1 MLQSFAPGQGA
12 RTHERDA
19 PEEARMIPIPPH
31 RSRLDPDVRVH
42 VLALAIA
49 CALHLL
55 LVFLLVP
62 ADVRHESTERT
73 AMRFALPG
81 PTQYGEIRVHLV
93 PVGDGGGIGT
103 HRLMGALTTPTKD
116 AFNGKVVVAESH
128 AARQKT
134 HGEAGESVI
143 SSEEGDAVRRLR
155 LLHGY
160 LPTAQTSDVAART
173 ISKPEY
179 PEEARTRGIEGL
191 VVVVALVDENG
202 RVEDVALEHGVDP
215 LLDQAAIHAAYRTVF
230 YPYVLDGVAQAV
242 FVRMPYRFELVGT
255 LVE

>member
-1 MLQSFAPGQGA
+1 
-12 RTHERDA
+12 
-19 PEEARMIPIPPH
+19 MISVSPH
-31 RSRLDPDVRVH
+31 HSRLDADLRVDGI
-42 VLALAIA
+42 ALAIA

-62 ADVRHESTERT
+62 AAMRHESSERT

-93 PVGDGGGIGT
+93 PVGEGGNVGP
-103 HRLMGALTTPTKD
+103 HRLMGSVTSQTSD
-116 AFNGKVVVAESH
+116 RFNGKVVAAEHHASH
-128 AARQKT
+128 EKS
-134 HGEAGESVI
+134 HGEGGESTFRA
-143 SSEEGDAVRRLR
+143 EEGDALTRLR

-160 LPTAQTSDVAART
+160 LPTAQTSDVAARS

-179 PEEARTRGIEGL
+179 PEEARTKGIEGL
-191 VVVVALVDENG
+191 VVVVALVNESG
-202 RVEDVALEHGVDP
+202 HVEDVALERGVDP

-230 YPYVLDGVAQAV
+230 YPYMLDGVAQAV